1 MIEKYEVLWDVFN
14 KMRICKAYWLSDLVL
29 GIRPSF
35 AGQQGRCGA
44 VAGEEGAMSTG
55 SGRIGSGGLL

>member
-35 AGQQGRCGA
+35 AEQQGRCEA
-44 VAGEEGAMSTG
+44 VAGQEGATSTG
-55 SGRIGSGGLL
+55 SGASGGLL